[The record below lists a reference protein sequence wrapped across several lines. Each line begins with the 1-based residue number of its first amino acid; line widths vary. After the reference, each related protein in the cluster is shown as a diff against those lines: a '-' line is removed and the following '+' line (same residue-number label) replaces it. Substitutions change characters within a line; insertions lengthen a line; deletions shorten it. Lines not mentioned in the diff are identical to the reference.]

1 MNTLSHQPL
10 YIDALR
16 FVPQLPD
23 RRKRST
29 MDAFHIRVLLVADQ
43 SVRQH
48 HNSRDEAE
56 DYLLA
61 IMNIVSGM
69 VEIV

>member
-1 MNTLSHQPL
+1 
-10 YIDALR
+10 
-16 FVPQLPD
+16 
-23 RRKRST
+23 

>member
-1 MNTLSHQPL
+1 
-10 YIDALR
+10 
-16 FVPQLPD
+16 
-23 RRKRST
+23 
-29 MDAFHIRVLLVADQ
+29 MDAFRIRVLLVADQ

-56 DYLLA
+56 NYLLA

-69 VEIV
+69 VEIVCVCSLVLYPRQQSKQELHVWY